1 MSSPLPAVEKS
12 AARGGGGR
20 ATRAQRQGTGACG
33 PGPLALVWGSRGRK
47 GPPGPQ
53 TPPPPPGPRFFYGAD
68 DAILEESPGA
78 AGDSV
83 QGG

>member
-20 ATRAQRQGTGACG
+20 ATRAQRQGAGTIG
-33 PGPLALVWGSRGRK
+33 PAPLALVCGAVGAQAPPRPRK
-47 GPPGPQ
+47 RRR
-53 TPPPPPGPRFFYGAD
+53 PPGPRFFYGAD

>member
-47 GPPGPQ
+47 GPRAPKRRR
-53 TPPPPPGPRFFYGAD
+53 PPGPRFFYGAD

>member
-53 TPPPPPGPRFFYGAD
+53 TPPPPGPRFFYGAD